1 MAETALQHMHED
13 IEAIKQD
20 LAIIKHILV
29 EEGELTQEAKQRLEI
44 ARKTP
49 LSKYEEL
56 SV

>member
-1 MAETALQHMHED
+1 MAELMLQHMHED
-13 IEAIKQD
+13 IETMKRD

-29 EEGELTQEAKQRLEI
+29 EEGELTVETKQRLEM

-56 SV
+56 